1 MNNLRA
7 IFIIV
12 LMTAFAS
19 ILIVQLFDI
28 QINEHEDWTYY
39 AEKQQVQVKPIR
51 AERGLIFD
59 RNGELLAFDRNDVSF
74 YVDLKM
80 FRNEKQKFP
89 KKFAR
94 NYSLVIEKFSGA
106 LDESKSYFEKILRE
120 DTSTVCLAYKIPR
133 DKSAAV
139 ADLGVDWLKLK
150 DDPTRIYPYESLAS
164 HVLGYMGPDKFE
176 GADGIE
182 KACNELLVGT
192 NGKMIAERDVK
203 GRTLTILEDATIQPV
218 NGKNIVLTIDKNYQK
233 ILEEELIKG
242 LDTYKSNSAIGII
255 MNPQNGEVLALANE
269 PDFNPNLYWEADDL
283 VRSNRALV
291 NPYEPGSTFKCISLS
306 TLLDK
311 NLCNPTEKIFTENG
325 VYKYKSIK
333 ITDSHRHGTL
343 TVREIIEQSSNI
355 GMAKLISRIKDFD
368 FYKYMR
374 DFGFGNYT
382 GIELPTESRGKL
394 RRPGTRF
401 FDDYTLRTMSYGYG
415 IMATPLQIA
424 TAYCALVNG
433 GNLYQPQIVKEI
445 KSHDGSQKETVSSK
459 FIRRVIGKEASET
472 IKSFMVGVVENGTG
486 KFAKSSIVK
495 YAGKTGTSEILEN
508 NKYSSRNT
516 ASFVGYFPVSNPK
529 IVCLIV
535 YDSPQVGRMGGTVA
549 APVFKAVAERLVE
562 LEPALLI
569 SNENEQSKPHIDEV
583 LASSNKETGT
593 ISYLNKSE
601 INSTQNEKPIKIQN
615 KKVMP
620 NIVNHNLRDAIN
632 ILNQI
637 GIKYKVIG
645 NGKVVSQSIQPGFKL
660 QPNSVCSII
669 CEEKKVTGIRL
680 N

>member
-1 MNNLRA
+1 M
-7 IFIIV
+7 I
-12 LMTAFAS
+12 AFAS
-19 ILIVQLFDI
+19 VLIVQLFDI
-28 QINEHEDWTYY
+28 QVNEHEDWMYY
-39 AEKQQVQVKPIR
+39 AEKQQMQVKPIR

-94 NYSLVIEKFSGA
+94 NYSTVIETFSKT
-106 LDESKSYFEKILRE
+106 LNESKKQFEQILRK
-120 DTSTVCLAYKIPR
+120 DTSSVCLALKIPR
-133 DKSAAV
+133 DKASALT
-139 ADLGVDWLKLK
+139 DLGVDWLIMK
-150 DDPTRIYPYESLAS
+150 DDPTRIYPYENLAS
-164 HVLGYMGPDKFE
+164 HILGYMGPDKFV

-182 KACNELLVGT
+182 KACNNVLVGT
-192 NGKMIAERDVK
+192 EGKLIAERDVK

-233 ILEEELIKG
+233 ILEEEINKG

-255 MNPQNGEVLALANE
+255 MNPQNGEVLALANA
-269 PDFNPNLYWEADDL
+269 PDFNPNSYWETDDL

-311 NLCNPTEKIFTENG
+311 NLCSPTEKIFTENG
-325 VYKYKSIK
+325 VYKYKSMK
-333 ITDSHRHGTL
+333 ITDSHKHGTL
-343 TVREIIEQSSNI
+343 TVKEIIEQSSNI

-394 RRPGTRF
+394 RRPGTRY
-401 FDDYTLRTMSYGYG
+401 FDEYTLRTMSYGYG

-433 GNLYQPQIVKEI
+433 GSLYQPQIVKEI
-445 KSHDGSQKETVSSK
+445 KSHDGKQNETIAPK
-459 FIRRVIGKEASET
+459 FIRQVIGKEASDI
-472 IKSFMVGVVENGTG
+472 IKNFMVGVVENGTG

-495 YAGKTGTSEILEN
+495 YAGKTGTSEILVN
-508 NKYSSRNT
+508 NKYSNRNT
-516 ASFVGYFPVSNPK
+516 ASFVGYFPVDNPK

-562 LEPALLI
+562 LEPSLLI
-569 SNENEQSKPHIDEV
+569 SNGNEESKPHIEQV
-583 LASSNKETGT
+583 LASKNKESGT
-593 ISYLNKSE
+593 MSYLNKAEST
-601 INSTQNEKPIKIQN
+601 STQNIKPVKIQN

-620 NIVNHNLRDAIN
+620 NIVNYNLRDAIN
-632 ILNQI
+632 ILNQV
-637 GIKYKVIG
+637 GVKYKVIG
-645 NGKVVSQSIQPGFKL
+645 NGKVISQSIQPGTRL
-660 QPNSVCSII
+660 QPNSVCSIT
-669 CEEKKVTGIRL
+669 CEERKVTGIRL